1 MARSEDTRELK
12 RARREQRPVRSVEG
26 DELGHVDAL
35 YYDLERGAVAWIG
48 IADETPTSARTLVPA
63 DGVSFGHDAVRI
75 PYERE
80 VVARAPQ
87 VDAEELDDPTEEL
100 LTAYFGIG
108 ERGNEHET
116 AVLRPDDEPTAP
128 TEETV
133 VVGKQREE
141 AGRVRMRK
149 RVETEPVTVEIEI
162 ERETAR
168 VYREPLGLPVARDIE
183 LGETEVEIPFFAERP
198 VLGKHVVAAERIRVE
213 KDVARDTRSVDDELR
228 VERDAE
234 AET

>member
-1 MARSEDTRELK
+1 MGRSEDTRELE
-12 RARREQRPVRSVEG
+12 RARREQRPVRSAEG
-26 DELGHVDAL
+26 DELGRVDAL
-35 YYDLERGAVAWIG
+35 YYDLDEGGVAWIG
-48 IADETPTSARTLVPA
+48 IADETATGARTLVPA

-87 VDAEELDDPTEEL
+87 VDAEELDEPTEEL

-108 ERGNEHET
+108 ERGDEHET
-116 AVLRPDDEPTAP
+116 AVLRPDTEPAAP

-149 RVETEPVTVEIEI
+149 HVETEPVTVEVEL

-168 VYREPLGLPVARDIE
+168 VHREPLGLPVSEEVE
-183 LGETEVEIPFFAERP
+183 LGETEIEIPFFAERP
-198 VLGKHVVAAERIRVE
+198 VLSKYVVAAERIRVE
-213 KDVARDTRSVDDELR
+213 KDVARETQPVEDELR

-234 AET
+234 AEA